1 MKSQKYDLV
10 LVDWWKYLN
19 FFSAPY
25 IKVTDVSDDQVLQKG
40 DELNLHCNFISNTE
54 YTIKWYKISK
64 NSYISRPEKN
74 EGNQFDNVSSMKHN
88 LQMMQF

>member
-1 MKSQKYDLV
+1 MDENIWIY
-10 LVDWWKYLN
+10 
-19 FFSAPY
+19 FSAPY

-40 DELNLHCNFISNTE
+40 DKLNLHCNFISNTE